1 MPLSPGDKLGN
12 FDVLSLLGRGGM
24 GEVYRAR
31 DTQLKRDVALKVLPA
46 VFSSDPDRLA
56 RFQREAELL
65 ASLDHPNIGH
75 IYGMVQSERNWAL
88 VLALIEGPTLDDRI
102 KQGPL
107 PADEAIA
114 ISKQIIDALEYAHD
128 HGVIHRDLKPA
139 NIKVT
144 PDGVVKVL
152 DFGLAKAL
160 DQRRETSLDPENSP
174 TLTMGA
180 TQAGVIMGTA
190 AYMSPE
196 QAVGKPADRRSDI
209 FSFGVVL
216 YEMLTGKRPFRG
228 ESVGDTLAAVVK
240 DTPDWSALPEGTPSH
255 LRKLLERMLA
265 KDRKERLQAI
275 GEARI
280 ALARPQA
287 DETPRQTEM
296 PALPKR
302 PWALAAA
309 TATFALVAGVV
320 SFIHFREIPPLQQT
334 TRYSITV
341 PESSSIHSFALSPD
355 GRTLVMAASVSG
367 KRQLYLRSM
376 DALQFQP
383 MAFTEE
389 ATYPFWSPDSRY
401 IGFFAQ
407 GKLKKV
413 SAGGGPSL
421 ALCDAQ
427 NGRGGTWN
435 RDDVIVFSPTNSALL
450 QRVPAAGGVPAEVIK
465 TPGSMRHPVFLP
477 DGRHFL
483 YTNQIGEQAGIHV
496 ASLDQ
501 TGTTKEDRR
510 ILPDVSSA
518 QFAPPE
524 RSGQPG
530 HLLFVRQDTL
540 MAVPFD
546 ASSAQVSG
554 DVFPLADGT
563 GFTTNVTYAPV
574 TVSENGVL
582 LYEAGGAG
590 GGDQLAWVDRT
601 GKQLGPVAAP
611 GEVFYPAISPDE
623 KQVVFARNSGAF
635 RDLWLR
641 DLSRGTETRFTSNP
655 SLSLQPVWS
664 PKGDRIV
671 FGSNRK
677 DAFFNLY
684 SKAANGGGQD
694 EILLQSSL
702 SDFPDQWS
710 RDGRFLV
717 FYRSDPKTLRD
728 LWVLPMAGPEAE
740 RAAADRKPIPFLQSE
755 FNEFLGQLSPDSHWM
770 AFTSDRSGRREVYV
784 RPFPSGESEYTISIA
799 GGEMPRWR
807 SDGKELF
814 FVGADG
820 KMTAVLVKAAV
831 GAKAGFEADAPT
843 ALFDAQMAGAGT
855 SFQFEYDVTADGKRF
870 LIRSITS
877 GTTSA
882 PPLTVVTN
890 WQAGV
895 KK

>member
-1 MPLSPGDKLGN
+1 
-12 FDVLSLLGRGGM
+12 M

-31 DTQLKRDVALKVLPA
+31 DTQLKREVALKVLPA
-46 VFSSDPDRLA
+46 AFSSNPERLA

-75 IYGMVQSERNWAL
+75 IHGMVQSEQNWAL

-114 ISKQIIDALEYAHD
+114 ISKQIIDALEYAHE

-160 DQRRETSLDPENSP
+160 DQRAATSLDPENSP

-196 QAVGKPADRRSDI
+196 QAVGKAADRRSDI

-228 ESVGDTLAAVVK
+228 ESMGDTLAAVVK
-240 DTPDWSALPEGTPSH
+240 DAPDWSLLPSETPSH

-280 ALARPQA
+280 ALAKPSN
-287 DETPRQTEM
+287 DEAPRQAEA
-296 PALPKR
+296 PAPHTR
-302 PWALAAA
+302 PWAITAAAAAFALALAALA
-309 TATFALVAGVV
+309 FV
-320 SFIHFREIPPLQQT
+320 HFRETPPQQQT
-334 TRYSITV
+334 TRTSITL
-341 PESSSIHSFALSPD
+341 PEKSDIHSFALSPD
-355 GRTLVMAASVSG
+355 GRTLVMAATVSG
-367 KRQLYLRSM
+367 KRQLYLRPM

-389 ATYPFWSPDSRY
+389 ATYPFWSPDSRF

-413 SAGGGPSL
+413 AASGGSSL
-421 ALCDAQ
+421 ALCDAPD
-427 NGRGGTWN
+427 GTGGSWN
-435 RDDVIVFSPTNSALL
+435 RDDVIVFAQSIDGGSL
-450 QRVPAAGGVPAEVIK
+450 QRVAAAGGVPTDVVQS
-465 TPGSMRHPVFLP
+465 GGYVRHPVFLP

-483 YTNQIGEQAGIHV
+483 YTIQFGPSEQAGIQV
-496 ASLDQ
+496 GSLDQ
-501 TGTTKEDRR
+501 KGENRR
-510 ILPDVSSA
+510 ILPDVSGA
-518 QFAPPE
+518 QFAPSE
-524 RSGQPG
+524 RSGRPG
-530 HLLFVRQDTL
+530 HLLFVRQNTL

-554 DVFPLADGT
+554 DVFPLADGL
-563 GFTTNVTYAPV
+563 GVNAISAYAPI

-582 LYEAGGAG
+582 LYKMVGAAG
-590 GGDQLAWVDRT
+590 GGQLTWMDRT
-601 GKQLGPVAAP
+601 GKGLGPVSTP
-611 GEVFYPAISPDE
+611 GEVSTPAISPDE
-623 KQVVFARNSGAF
+623 KQVAFSRGSGGDT
-635 RDLWLR
+635 DLWVR
-641 DLSRGTETRFTSNP
+641 DLSRGTETRLTTDA
-655 SLSLQPVWS
+655 SLNIAPLWS
-664 PKGDRIV
+664 AKGDHIA
-671 FGSNRK
+671 FASTRK
-677 DAFFNLY
+677 GGAFHLY
-684 SKAANGGGQD
+684 SKAASGSGQD
-694 EILLQSSL
+694 EPLLQNN
-702 SDFPDQWS
+702 PDTLANQWS

-717 FYRSDPKTLRD
+717 YIHNDQKTKQD
-728 LWVLPMAGPEAE
+728 IGVLPMEGPP
-740 RAAADRKPIPFLQSE
+740 ADRKPTPFLQSE
-755 FNEFLGQLSPDSHWM
+755 FGEFMGQLSPDSHWM

-784 RPFPSGESEYTISIA
+784 RPFPSGEGEYTISIA
-799 GGEMPRWR
+799 GGDQSRWR
-807 SDGKELF
+807 GDGKELF

-820 KMTAVLVKAAV
+820 KMMAVPVKTSV
-831 GAKAGFEADAPT
+831 GATPSFEAGTPA
-843 ALFDAQMAGAGT
+843 ALFEAHIRSTGVL
-855 SFQFEYDVTADGKRF
+855 FQYDVTADGKRF
-870 LIRSITS
+870 LIN
-877 GTTSA
+877 TTGADTASA

>member
-1 MPLSPGDKLGN
+1 M
-12 FDVLSLLGRGGM
+12 
-24 GEVYRAR
+24 YRAR

-107 PADEAIA
+107 PPDEAIA
-114 ISKQIIDALEYAHD
+114 IAKQVIDAMEYAHD
-128 HGVIHRDLKPA
+128 NGVIHRDLKPA

-160 DQRRETSLDPENSP
+160 DQRSAASFDPENSP

-240 DTPDWSALPEGTPSH
+240 DTPDWSALPAETPSH

-280 ALARPQA
+280 ALARPQS
-287 DETPRQTEM
+287 EEVPRQAEA

-302 PWALAAA
+302 PWALGGAAA
-309 TATFALVAGVV
+309 VFALAAGALGFV
-320 SFIHFREIPPLQQT
+320 HFRETAPVQQT
-334 TRYSITV
+334 TRTSITV
-341 PESSSIHSFALSPD
+341 PENSSLHSFALSPD
-355 GRTLVMAASVSG
+355 GRTLVMAATVSG
-367 KRQLYLRSM
+367 KRQLYLRPM

-389 ATYPFWSPDSRY
+389 ATYPFWSPDSRF

-413 SAGGGPSL
+413 AASGGPSL
-421 ALCDAQ
+421 ALCDASD
-427 NGRGGTWN
+427 GRGGSWN
-435 RDDVIVFSPTNSALL
+435 RDDVIVFSPNATATSL
-450 QRVPAAGGVPAEVIK
+450 QRVPAAGGVPADVVKGQGIL
-465 TPGSMRHPVFLP
+465 THPVFLP

-483 YTNQIGEQAGIHV
+483 YTINLGSAEQFGIYA

-501 TGTTKEDRR
+501 KGDGKENRR

-518 QFAPPE
+518 QFAPSE

-530 HLLFVRQDTL
+530 HLLFVRQNTL

-546 ASSAQVSG
+546 ASSAQLSG
-554 DVFPLADGT
+554 DVFPLADGVRL
-563 GFTTNVTYAPV
+563 TTNNTYAPV

-582 LYEAGGAG
+582 LYETGGAA
-590 GGDQLAWVDRT
+590 QNQFAWVDRT
-601 GKQLGPVAAP
+601 GKQLGPVGAP
-611 GEVFYPAISPDE
+611 GAARYPAISPDE
-623 KQVVFARNSGAF
+623 KQVVFSRVTGTGM
-635 RDLWLR
+635 DLWVR
-641 DLSRGTETRFTSNP
+641 DLSRGTETRFTSDP
-655 SLSLQPVWS
+655 SNIQPVWS

-677 DAFFNLY
+677 GGTYHLY
-684 SKAANGGGQD
+684 SKAASGSGQD
-694 EILLQSSL
+694 ELLLQSSL
-702 SDFPDQWS
+702 NDIPDQWS
-710 RDGRFLV
+710 RDRRFLV
-717 FYRSDPKTLRD
+717 FYRIDPKTLRD
-728 LWVLPMAGPEAE
+728 LWVLPMEG
-740 RAAADRKPIPFLQSE
+740 AAADRKPVPFLQSE

-770 AFTSDRSGRREVYV
+770 AFTSNRSGRREKYV
-784 RPFPSGESEYTISIA
+784 RPFPSGEGEYTISIA
-799 GGEMPRWR
+799 GGDSPRWR
-807 SDGKELF
+807 GDGKELF
-814 FVGADG
+814 FIGADG
-820 KMTAVLVKAAV
+820 KMMTVPVKPGV
-831 GAKAGFEADAPT
+831 GTKSSLEAGAPI
-843 ALFDAQMAGAGT
+843 ALFDAPIVEAGT
-855 SFQFEYDVTADGKRF
+855 TFQYEYDVTADGQRF
-870 LIRSITS
+870 LVADEGAATAR
-877 GTTSA
+877 
-882 PPLTVVTN
+882 PLTLLQN
-890 WQAGV
+890 WTAALR
-895 KK
+895 K